1 MKKYVLPTLFAIA
14 LVCNADAKPS
24 KDKYK
29 DSKGGTVYSVPDSGP
44 TVALLSLSVALIAL
58 ARRKFATTSRVT

>member
-24 KDKYK
+24 KDKF
-29 DSKGGTVYSVPDSGP
+29 KGGTVYSVPDSGP